1 MLRAGLRGKRLKLSD
16 DDRRRLAVK
25 AQALGREALAQIA
38 SVATPATLLRWYR
51 CLIAAKYDGSKNR
64 SPGRPPTAKDIREL
78 IVRVARENP
87 TWGYTRLRGALKNLG
102 HELGRN
108 TIKRLLAEHGIAPAP
123 ERGKSMSWSTFI
135 KAHWGAIAATD
146 LFTVEVMNP
155 FGLVRYH
162 VLFVIDIATRCVCI
176 GGITSDP
183 NGEWMKQMA
192 RNLTDMWDGFLLGK
206 RYLIHDRDPLFTEAV
221 RGLLRDSGVK
231 PLRLPANSPNL
242 NAYVPWCINTGKS
255 LIPLT
260 LLFLHQKRNLLIPLE
275 LSRVMHQ
282 GSFLPGNLARAHQ
295 FDDFVNAVSHNCL
308 HLKFVIIRNT
318 TTMLAQGIV
327 SDSGQRKQTGRLN
340 ETRALTDSRQFVVL
354 NERPSTAYTPSQAS
368 SASPRVLPP
377 SCQLRIGSA
386 LLTKR
391 EVARAQR
398 GRLCRPRH
406 GRSSSARTWT
416 SLRRRISSPR
426 RC

>member
-1 MLRAGLRGKRLKLSD
+1 MTYHVQFLLLVLAGWVNRQQQDMIDYLQEENRVLRAGLRGKRLRLSD
-16 DDRRRLAVK
+16 DERRRLAVK

-108 TIKRLLAEHGIAPAP
+108 TIKRILAEHGIAPAP

-146 LFTVEVMNP
+146 LFTVEVVNP

-183 NGEWMKQMA
+183 NGEWMKQVA

-221 RGLLRDSGVK
+221 RGLSAICSGPCNNAPKARHESGTGVRTPEHGTGK
-231 PLRLPANSPNL
+231 RERASVGEQPRRPAPRPAVSWRSPNR
-242 NAYVPWCINTGKS
+242 P
-255 LIPLT
+255 
-260 LLFLHQKRNLLIPLE
+260 KR
-275 LSRVMHQ
+275 R
-282 GSFLPGNLARAHQ
+282 
-295 FDDFVNAVSHNCL
+295 
-308 HLKFVIIRNT
+308 
-318 TTMLAQGIV
+318 
-327 SDSGQRKQTGRLN
+327 SGQPLYS
-340 ETRALTDSRQFVVL
+340 A
-354 NERPSTAYTPSQAS
+354 
-368 SASPRVLPP
+368 ASPNVR
-377 SCQLRIGSA
+377 SC
-386 LLTKR
+386 
-391 EVARAQR
+391 AR
-398 GRLCRPRH
+398 
-406 GRSSSARTWT
+406 
-416 SLRRRISSPR
+416 
-426 RC
+426 

>member
-1 MLRAGLRGKRLKLSD
+1 MMTYHVQFLLLVLAGWVNRQQQDVIDYQQEENRVLRAGLRGKRLRLSD

-64 SPGRPPTAKDIREL
+64 SPGGPPTAKDIREL
-78 IVRVARENP
+78 IVRVAQENP

-123 ERGKSMSWSTFI
+123 ERGRSMSWSTFI

-146 LFTVEVMNP
+146 LFTVEVVNP

-183 NGEWMKQMA
+183 NGEWMKQVA

-231 PLRLPANSPNL
+231 PVLSK
-242 NAYVPWCINTGKS
+242 NT
-255 LIPLT
+255 
-260 LLFLHQKRNLLIPLE
+260 NE
-275 LSRVMHQ
+275 L
-282 GSFLPGNLARAHQ
+282 
-295 FDDFVNAVSHNCL
+295 
-308 HLKFVIIRNT
+308 
-318 TTMLAQGIV
+318 
-327 SDSGQRKQTGRLN
+327 QTGAPGRFD
-340 ETRALTDSRQFVVL
+340 RH
-354 NERPSTAYTPSQAS
+354 RPV
-368 SASPRVLPP
+368 ASPRSGACRRRCRRFGFPVRAGKTPSSNGMPCSRAETWIQAWAAPGPERASPIRRGSPGLDSGPFGWPLFRRRTALSASVLPF
-377 SCQLRIGSA
+377 SA
-386 LLTKR
+386 N
-391 EVARAQR
+391 VALENRD
-398 GRLCRPRH
+398 
-406 GRSSSARTWT
+406 
-416 SLRRRISSPR
+416 
-426 RC
+426 

>member
-1 MLRAGLRGKRLKLSD
+1 MGFTIVWTEGVIFSSMMTYHVQFLLLVLAGWVNRQQQDVIDYLQEENRVLRAGLRGKRLRLSD

-78 IVRVARENP
+78 IVRVAQENP
-87 TWGYTRLRGALKNLG
+87 DVGIYAPAGVHSRTSDMNSDATPSRGSSP
-102 HELGRN
+102 
-108 TIKRLLAEHGIAPAP
+108 TTGIAPAP
-123 ERGKSMSWSTFI
+123 ERGKSMSWSTFL

-146 LFTVEVMNP
+146 LFTVEVVNP

-176 GGITSDP
+176 GGMTSDP
-183 NGEWMKQMA
+183 NGEWMKQAA

-242 NAYVPWCINTGKS
+242 NAYAERFVLSIRRECLDRFVPLSERHLRTAVTSSFGDAGWADHAVPDVQGHLRVHPTSLFMVFADTGKPTDTS
-255 LIPLT
+255 IQT
-260 LLFLHQKRNLLIPLE
+260 RR
-275 LSRVMHQ
+275 S
-282 GSFLPGNLARAHQ
+282 
-295 FDDFVNAVSHNCL
+295 
-308 HLKFVIIRNT
+308 NT
-318 TTMLAQGIV
+318 
-327 SDSGQRKQTGRLN
+327 
-340 ETRALTDSRQFVVL
+340 
-354 NERPSTAYTPSQAS
+354 
-368 SASPRVLPP
+368 
-377 SCQLRIGSA
+377 
-386 LLTKR
+386 
-391 EVARAQR
+391 
-398 GRLCRPRH
+398 
-406 GRSSSARTWT
+406 
-416 SLRRRISSPR
+416 
-426 RC
+426 

>member
-1 MLRAGLRGKRLKLSD
+1 MLRAGRRGKRLSLSD

-123 ERGKSMSWSTFI
+123 ERGRSMSWSTFI

-146 LFTVEVMNP
+146 LFTVEVVNP

-176 GGITSDP
+176 GIS
-183 NGEWMKQMA
+183 
-192 RNLTDMWDGFLLGK
+192 RC
-206 RYLIHDRDPLFTEAV
+206 AV
-221 RGLLRDSGVK
+221 LSSMPAGPSFGTGRGLFFVGATYGFSQ
-231 PLRLPANSPNL
+231 S
-242 NAYVPWCINTGKS
+242 WCLGHPDRIERS
-255 LIPLT
+255 A
-260 LLFLHQKRNLLIPLE
+260 FSE
-275 LSRVMHQ
+275 
-282 GSFLPGNLARAHQ
+282 F
-295 FDDFVNAVSHNCL
+295 AV
-308 HLKFVIIRNT
+308 
-318 TTMLAQGIV
+318 
-327 SDSGQRKQTGRLN
+327 
-340 ETRALTDSRQFVVL
+340 
-354 NERPSTAYTPSQAS
+354 
-368 SASPRVLPP
+368 
-377 SCQLRIGSA
+377 
-386 LLTKR
+386 
-391 EVARAQR
+391 
-398 GRLCRPRH
+398 
-406 GRSSSARTWT
+406 
-416 SLRRRISSPR
+416 
-426 RC
+426 

>member
-1 MLRAGLRGKRLKLSD
+1 MMTYHVQFLLLVLAGWVNRQQQDVIDYQQEENRVLRAGLRGKRLSLSD

-51 CLIAAKYDGSKNR
+51 HLIAAKYDGSKNR

-108 TIKRLLAEHGIAPAP
+108 TIKRILAEHGIAPAP
-123 ERGKSMSWSTFI
+123 ERGRSMSWSTFI

-146 LFTVEVMNP
+146 LFTVEVVNP

-183 NGEWMKQMA
+183 TCGMVSSLA
-192 RNLTDMWDGFLLGK
+192 SDTSSTTGT
-206 RYLIHDRDPLFTEAV
+206 RYSPRRV

-242 NAYVPWCINTGKS
+242 NAYAERFVLSIRRECLDRFVPLSERHLRTAV
-255 LIPLT
+255 T
-260 LLFLHQKRNLLIPLE
+260 EYVVHYHTERN
-275 LSRVMHQ
+275 HQ
-282 GSFLPGNLARAHQ
+282 GLGNELLTPLPASANDAGP
-295 FDDFVNAVSHNCL
+295 
-308 HLKFVIIRNT
+308 
-318 TTMLAQGIV
+318 IV
-327 SDSGQRKQTGRLN
+327 SRERLGGILN
-340 ETRALTDSRQFVVL
+340 YYCRA
-354 NERPSTAYTPSQAS
+354 A
-368 SASPRVLPP
+368 
-377 SCQLRIGSA
+377 
-386 LLTKR
+386 
-391 EVARAQR
+391 
-398 GRLCRPRH
+398 
-406 GRSSSARTWT
+406 
-416 SLRRRISSPR
+416 
-426 RC
+426 

>member
-1 MLRAGLRGKRLKLSD
+1 MMTYHVQFLLLVLAGWVNRQQQDVIDYLQEENRVLRAGLRGKRLRLAD
-16 DDRRRLAVK
+16 DERRRLAVK

-64 SPGRPPTAKDIREL
+64 SPGRPPTAKDIHEL
-78 IVRVARENP
+78 IVRVAQENP

-108 TIKRLLAEHGIAPAP
+108 TIKRILAEHGIAPAP

-146 LFTVEVMNP
+146 LFTVEVVNP

-183 NGEWMKQMA
+183 NGEWMKQVA

-242 NAYVPWCINTGKS
+242 NAYAERFVLFIRRECLDRFVPLSERHLRTAV
-255 LIPLT
+255 T
-260 LLFLHQKRNLLIPLE
+260 EYVVHYHTERN
-275 LSRVMHQ
+275 HQ
-282 GSFLPGNLARAHQ
+282 GLGNELITPLPASANDAGP
-295 FDDFVNAVSHNCL
+295 
-308 HLKFVIIRNT
+308 
-318 TTMLAQGIV
+318 IV
-327 SDSGQRKQTGRLN
+327 S
-340 ETRALTDSRQFVVL
+340 
-354 NERPSTAYTPSQAS
+354 
-368 SASPRVLPP
+368 
-377 SCQLRIGSA
+377 
-386 LLTKR
+386 R
-391 EVARAQR
+391 E
-398 GRLCRPRH
+398 
-406 GRSSSARTWT
+406 RTWGH
-416 SLRRRISSPR
+416 SQLLLPCRVDCRRRW
-426 RC
+426 